1 MTGKVTFEMLHINMI
16 SVITFQN
23 YEFFVQNIARDND
36 IEDVNEL
43 CICKISQSIFLMTP
57 HVCWLV
63 RWVGW
68 SVIKS

>member
-43 CICKISQSIFLMTP
+43 CICKIF
-57 HVCWLV
+57 
-63 RWVGW
+63 
-68 SVIKS
+68 